1 MTEEIQVTT
10 ADDVFG
16 ALTIPKI
23 LIAALETLGEI
34 QIPTTIFLNAAKVDK
49 ELQVDYNSDD
59 QTFTFKLKET
69 NGQHDNNSVDS
80 DSERI

>member
-49 ELQVDYNSDD
+49 ELQVDYNSDN
-59 QTFTFKLKET
+59 QIFTFKLKAE
-69 NGQHDNNSVDS
+69 NESGNSNNQLIHDF
-80 DSERI
+80 E

>member
-16 ALTIPKI
+16 SLTIPKI

-34 QIPTTIFLNAAKVDK
+34 QIPTNIFLNAAKVDK
-49 ELQVDYNSDD
+49 ELQVDYNSDN
-59 QTFTFKLKET
+59 QIFTFKLKAE
-69 NGQHDNNSVDS
+69 NESGNSNNQLINNF
-80 DSERI
+80 E

>member
-49 ELQVDYNSDD
+49 ELQVDYNSDN
-59 QTFTFKLKET
+59 QIFTFKLKAE
-69 NGQHDNNSVDS
+69 NESGNNNNQLINDF
-80 DSERI
+80 E